1 MSVRRLAAPEDL
13 ATPHPLPARSP
24 VPQRITA
31 VAVTTD
37 LSRTAIATAAPW
49 FRDFAEVLVL
59 ADGAVT
65 RLAIPDRRRVHDLLF
80 DPDGT
85 ALTAMASRNS
95 LYRWA
100 LDDPGE
106 RWPLGMTGSGGS
118 LDLPLAQVAVGGRSF
133 ATANAFTQNVV
144 VRDAQTRRV
153 HHDIRETFKDLAY
166 DDRVVGEGTVA
177 LNADGSRLAFCRPR
191 RSFLKEDEGVVVQ
204 EVGSGT
210 HTEHRTG
217 IPWANG
223 LAFRPD
229 GAALAVVGARPGETV
244 ATILDLNDP
253 ADDPV
258 DDPVDGLADEPADGG
273 AHDPEPVVLPTDQRV
288 DRINLRPVWCGAEPR
303 VPIVD
308 PHRVTVWN
316 LASGSAILSV
326 DVPGP
331 RIAATLT
338 PDGRTLVIASP
349 DDGVHAHPLPSPSP
363 PPTSAPRRTPLP

>member
-1 MSVRRLAAPEDL
+1 MSVQRLAGPEDL
-13 ATPHPLPARSP
+13 ETPQPLPARSP

-49 FRDFAEVLVL
+49 FREFAEVLVL
-59 ADGAVT
+59 ADGSVT

-80 DPDGT
+80 DPDGS
-85 ALTAMASRNS
+85 ALTAMVSGNS
-95 LYRWA
+95 VYRWA
-100 LDDPGE
+100 LDASGE
-106 RWPLGMTGSGGS
+106 RWPLGMAGSGGS
-118 LDLPLAQVAVGGRSF
+118 LHLPLAQVAVGGRSF

-144 VRDAQTRRV
+144 VRDAQTRQVR
-153 HHDIRETFKDLAY
+153 HDIRETFKDLAY

-191 RSFLKEDEGVVVQ
+191 RSLLKQDERVVVQ
-204 EVGSGT
+204 EIGSGA
-210 HTEHRTG
+210 HAEHRTG

-229 GAALAVVGARPGETV
+229 GAALAVVGARPDQTV
-244 ATILDLNDP
+244 ATVVDLNDP
-253 ADDPV
+253 AD
-258 DDPVDGLADEPADGG
+258 
-273 AHDPEPVVLPTDQRV
+273 DPEPVVLPTDQRV

-308 PHRVTVWN
+308 RHRVTVWN
-316 LASGSAILSV
+316 LASGSALLSM
-326 DVPGP
+326 DIPGP

-349 DDGVHAHPLPSPSP
+349 DDGVHAHPLP
-363 PPTSAPRRTPLP
+363 

>member
-13 ATPHPLPARSP
+13 ETPHPLPARSP

-49 FRDFAEVLVL
+49 FREYTEVLVV

-65 RLAIPDRRRVHDLLF
+65 RLAVPDRRRVHDLLF
-80 DPDGT
+80 DPDGS
-85 ALTAMASRNS
+85 ALTAMVSGNAIH
-95 LYRWA
+95 RWV
-100 LDDPGE
+100 LDGTGE
-106 RWPLGMTGSGGS
+106 RWPLGMPGSGGS
-118 LDLPLAQVAVGGRSF
+118 RDLPLAQVAFGGRSF

-144 VRDAQTRRV
+144 VWDAQTRSVRQ
-153 HHDIRETFKDLAY
+153 DIHATFKDLAY

-177 LNADGSRLAFCRPR
+177 LSADGSRLAFSRPR
-191 RSFLKEDEGVVVQ
+191 RSFMTKDEGVVVLEISHVQ
-204 EVGSGT
+204 ENDGGQAIGDGAYA
-210 HTEHRTG
+210 EHRTG
-217 IPWANG
+217 ISWVNG

-229 GAALAVVGARPGETV
+229 GAALAVVGARPDQTV
-244 ATILDLNDP
+244 ATVVDLNDP
-253 ADDPV
+253 AD
-258 DDPVDGLADEPADGG
+258 A
-273 AHDPEPVVLPTDQRV
+273 PEPVVLPTDQRV

-303 VPIVD
+303 LPIVD
-308 PHRVTVWN
+308 RNRVTVWN
-316 LASGSAILSV
+316 LTSGSTVLSV

-349 DDGVHAHPLPSPSP
+349 DDGVYAHPLP
-363 PPTSAPRRTPLP
+363 